1 MKTGCFST
9 YKGDEGI
16 AICIV
21 PPVSWKGPMY
31 RQLNPPMDTFTSIKR
46 GLINQ
51 QEYERQYVEKV
62 LDRLDPE
69 RVLEE
74 LMGKVLLCWERPWF
88 DERGNVINER
98 KGFCHRH
105 IAAHWISQR
114 TGYPVMEWRPEKIT
128 EKSLKLF

>member
-1 MKTGCFST
+1 MKTGCFFT
-9 YKGDEGI
+9 YKGGDGI

-21 PPVSWKGPMY
+21 PPASWKGPMY
-31 RQLNPPMDTFTSIKR
+31 RRLNPPMDTFISIKR

-51 QEYERQYVEKV
+51 QEYERQYTEKV
-62 LDRLDPE
+62 LDRLDPQ
-69 RVLEE
+69 RVLDE
-74 LMGKVLLCWERPWF
+74 LMGNVLLCWERPWF

-105 IAAHWISQR
+105 IVARWISQK
-114 TGYPVMEWRPEKIT
+114 TGYQVIEWQAEKII